1 MSIDNGVSK
10 VGGQSNNVYTCRIEF
25 DNGATGLIQANR
37 AAGGRVL
44 RAELH
49 GAGVSCFMKLNDELE
64 VLKDGDASVQP
75 AWEIDTSMHP
85 QPSPSPAT
93 GYQDTKPFDG
103 ELAMHAHFLDCVQR
117 GKHPINDLRDVIKT
131 IELMVKLEA
140 DDVQQGDPDGYGPSE
155 QVFKDRSFVGHGGAG
170 DVDELDA
177 EEKAEAEVETA
188 RL

>member
-1 MSIDNGVSK
+1 VSIDHGVSK

-25 DNGATGLIQANR
+25 DNGATGLLQANR

-49 GAGVSCFMKLNDELE
+49 GAGVSCFLKLNHELE
-64 VLKDGDASVQP
+64 VLKDGEASVHH
-75 AWEIDTSMHP
+75 AWEIDTSTHP

-93 GYQDTKPFDG
+93 GEADTKPFDG
-103 ELAMHAHFLDCVQR
+103 ELAMHAHFLDCVR
-117 GKHPINDLRDVIKT
+117 KGERPINDLRDVIKT

-140 DDVQQGDPDGYGPSE
+140 DDVKQGDPNGYGPSQ

-170 DVDELDA
+170 DVDELDVV
-177 EEKAEAEVETA
+177 AEAVAEVA